1 MNEIKNHIKNFLLH
15 CKYEKNLSPLSL
27 KAYAI
32 DLNQFQYFY
41 QENYSHKEFVE
52 IDKDVIRSYVVNI
65 SSTLKPKSIKR
76 KIASLK
82 AFINHLEYE
91 DIIPINP
98 FRKIKLSI
106 KEGKQ
111 LPKTIELKNIK
122 KLLRYVYSLKENCND
137 KNSHTYRFIVR
148 DIAVL
153 ELLFISGMRVSEIS
167 QLKTINMNIS
177 RGTIL
182 IEGKGNRER
191 IIPVPHHDIIQILIT
206 YHKLFMSQISSEG
219 YFFMNRLNNRYSEQS
234 IRLMIRKYYK
244 AAHLN
249 QHITPHMFRHSMA
262 TLLLENGADIRYIQS
277 ILGHSTINTT
287 QIYTQVNELPKR
299 KIIELK
305 HPRGKFILN

>member
-1 MNEIKNHIKNFLLH
+1 MNDIQNFIANFLSH

-27 KAYAI
+27 KAYSI
-32 DLNQFQYFY
+32 DLVQFQSFLH
-41 QENYSHKEFVE
+41 ENYPTKEFVE
-52 IDKDVIRSYVVNI
+52 IDKNIIRNYIVKI
-65 SSTLKPKSIKR
+65 SPTLKPKSIKR

-82 AFINHLEYE
+82 AFINHLEFE
-91 DIIPINP
+91 DVIIVNP

-122 KLLRYVYSLKENCND
+122 KLLLYVYNLKRNCLVD
-137 KNSHTYRFIVR
+137 KYSYKCIVR
-148 DIAVL
+148 DIAIL

-167 QLKTINMNIS
+167 HLKTANMNIS
-177 RGTIL
+177 KGTL
-182 IEGKGNRER
+182 LVEGKGNRER
-191 IIPVPHHDIIQILIT
+191 IIPIPHHDIIQILLT
-206 YHKLFMSQISSEG
+206 YHKLFTTQISSG
-219 YFFMNRLNNRYSEQS
+219 DYFFMNRLNNRYSEQS

-305 HPRGKFILN
+305 HPRGKFVLN